1 MMDKHL
7 FQETFSQLQASEEAK
22 QEVLTMVQE
31 NRKQKRRLTGA
42 ARAASIAAAVMLALG
57 VTAGAANAAT
67 DGALFTIL
75 STVWSDEVKTVYE
88 DADGNTYT
96 AYALHGQVEE
106 RDGRLFLVVG
116 EEEIDI
122 TDALETEGSYRYEA
136 ERDGISVV
144 IEVSGS
150 PEEWTCVNI
159 CVADGM
165 TYSSTVS
172 SDDELYAG
180 EIDVPAGSEA
190 LLVQPK
196 DGRTTDKG

>member
-1 MMDKHL
+1 
-7 FQETFSQLQASEEAK
+7 
-22 QEVLTMVQE
+22 MVQE
-31 NRKQKRRLTGA
+31 NTKQKRRLTGA

-57 VTAGAANAAT
+57 VTAGAANAVT
-67 DGALFTIL
+67 DGGLFTLL
-75 STVWSDEVKTVYE
+75 STAWHDEVKTVYTDE
-88 DADGNTYT
+88 AGNTY
-96 AYALHGQVEE
+96 AVYDLQGDVEE

-122 TDALETEGSYRYEA
+122 TDALETECSYRYEA

-180 EIDVPAGSEA
+180 EIDAPAGSEA

-196 DGRTTDKG
+196 DGRTTDKS

>member
-1 MMDKHL
+1 
-7 FQETFSQLQASEEAK
+7 
-22 QEVLTMVQE
+22 MVRE

-42 ARAASIAAAVMLALG
+42 ARAASIAAAAVLALG
-57 VTAGAANAAT
+57 VTAGAANAVT
-67 DGALFTIL
+67 DGALVTLL
-75 STVWSDEVKTVYE
+75 STVWSDEVKTVYTDE
-88 DADGNTYT
+88 AGNTY
-96 AYALHGQVEE
+96 AVYDLQGDVEE

-180 EIDVPAGSEA
+180 EITPPEEGAEAFLAPAGA
-190 LLVQPK
+190 
-196 DGRTTDKG
+196 